1 MRQHEWMEPLESA
14 QICIIFFVKP
24 IGKTQYAY
32 GESNN
37 FGTMVWKY
45 LPCTQ
50 EHLKKRT
57 VPETTLPALT
67 GIQLGQQTL
76 CNREV

>member
-1 MRQHEWMEPLESA
+1 MDGTPG
-14 QICIIFFVKP
+14 ICTNLHNIFCK
-24 IGKTQYAY
+24 AY
-32 GESNN
+32 KKDCMLSEKA
-37 FGTMVWKY
+37 FGTMVWDY

-76 CNREV
+76 CSREV